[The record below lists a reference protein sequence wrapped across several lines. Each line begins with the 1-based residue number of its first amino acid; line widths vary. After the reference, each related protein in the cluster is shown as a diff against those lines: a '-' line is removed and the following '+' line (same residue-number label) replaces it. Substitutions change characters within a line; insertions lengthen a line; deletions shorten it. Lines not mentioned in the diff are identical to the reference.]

1 MNRRTLLTRIVQGF
15 SVTGLGFFLYPF
27 VRSFLPDPNDTFS
40 IEVDVSQLKPGHSKT
55 VPWQGRH
62 LYVIRRHL
70 KRDALL
76 VAENEDLKDPLSA
89 FSTQPE
95 FAENAWRS
103 RQPDLLIVYKNCTHL
118 GCEVS
123 LQLTEEELG
132 FECPCHRSEFDQA
145 GRVSKTS
152 IASFNLEV
160 PNYKYLSRNT
170 IKLLKG

>member
-27 VRSFLPDPNDTFS
+27 VRSFLPDPNDTYS
-40 IEVDVSQLKPGHSKT
+40 IEIDVSQLKPGHSKT

-62 LYVIRRHL
+62 LYVIRRHI
-70 KRDALL
+70 KPDALPE
-76 VAENEDLKDPLSA
+76 AENEDLKDPLSTI
-89 FSTQPE
+89 STQPE

-123 LQLTEEELG
+123 LQMTEEELG
-132 FECPCHRSEFDQA
+132 FECPCHRSEFDRA
-145 GRVSKTS
+145 GRVSKKS

-160 PNYKYLSRNT
+160 PNYQYLSRNT